1 MAQHNNNWIK
11 LYRSIFDNDLWL
23 SEEPFDRRTAWI
35 DLILLA
41 NHKDGHFINSKG
53 VLIKVPRGS
62 HFTST
67 RVLADRWHWSRGKVD
82 RFLRLLCETQSVT
95 LTVTASGTLISLV
108 NYDDYQG
115 GRATNSTTNEATS
128 DTTNEATDG
137 PQMIPEQEIKE
148 EYKNEKEGEEAPLPE
163 EWGVDEEEEYDWN
176 DETGSSTDISDDRG
190 QLDVP
195 PSPPR
200 SRVQQLRDLLYGLGA
215 IPGGGG
221 AARDQG
227 CDPGAEEDSGGR

>member
-1 MAQHNNNWIK
+1 MAQHNSNWIK

-23 SEEPFDRRTAWI
+23 AEEPFDRRSAWI

-82 RFLRLLCETQSVT
+82 RYLRLLCETQSVT

-128 DTTNEATDG
+128 DTTNEATNE
-137 PQMIPEQEIKE
+137 PQMIPEQEYKE
-148 EYKNEKEGEEAPLPE
+148 EYKNEEEGEEAPLPE
-163 EWGVDEEEEYDWN
+163 ELGVDEEEVDEQY
-176 DETGSSTDISDDRG
+176 DETGGSSDVGDDRG
-190 QLDVP
+190 QLDV
-195 PSPPR
+195 SKNTPR
-200 SRVQQLRDLLYGLGA
+200 SRVEQLRDILHGLGT
-215 IPGGGG
+215 IPG
-221 AARDQG
+221 
-227 CDPGAEEDSGGR
+227 

>member
-1 MAQHNNNWIK
+1 MAQHNSNWIK

-23 SEEPFDRRTAWI
+23 AEEPFDRRSAWI

-82 RFLRLLCETQSVT
+82 RYLRLLCETQSVT

-128 DTTNEATDG
+128 DTTNEATNE
-137 PQMIPEQEIKE
+137 PQMIPEQEYKE
-148 EYKNEKEGEEAPLPE
+148 EYKNEEEGEEAPLPE
-163 EWGVDEEEEYDWN
+163 ELGVDEEEVDEQY
-176 DETGSSTDISDDRG
+176 DETGSDPDPGYDSG
-190 QLDVP
+190 QLDV
-195 PSPPR
+195 SKNTPR
-200 SRVQQLRDLLYGLGA
+200 SRVEQLRDILHGLGT
-215 IPGGGG
+215 IPG
-221 AARDQG
+221 
-227 CDPGAEEDSGGR
+227 